1 MDTGRAQRGP
11 WSTGRHVPRK
21 VAILPRGIAIAARK
35 WRFGPLCDLNSC
47 EHGLHTQLGHPITC
61 TALGS
66 HIGSI
71 GWPPVSSRFLRARC
85 VHRHTAPTR
94 PRASQPPVS
103 PSTCLGVTRQYA
115 AAFNQPLSLD
125 TSRVTDMSYM
135 FYRHRHRPLGRRR
148 LRRVEP

>member
-1 MDTGRAQRGP
+1 MDTGLAQQTP
-11 WSTGRHVPRK
+11 WSPGRHVPHK

-71 GWPPVSSRFLRARC
+71 GWIVSRIPPPVTPPRQREAPPFTPRARRAC
-85 VHRHTAPTR
+85 WVHVGGPRRPRTAP
-94 PRASQPPVS
+94 
-103 PSTCLGVTRQYA
+103 
-115 AAFNQPLSLD
+115 
-125 TSRVTDMSYM
+125 
-135 FYRHRHRPLGRRR
+135 
-148 LRRVEP
+148 